1 MAQAKPVKV
10 TSDDID
16 SFLKSTPVPKPVD
29 TPAPQNMEA
38 DINNFLKTTPAP
50 QEEEPGILK
59 RIGKKALD
67 TVVAVGNTVD
77 SYTGA
82 PVRSAIG
89 AIQSDQS
96 PLQAYVRQFGKD
108 PSSAPTGKDI
118 AAKAG
123 LSTEQY
129 AIPGGAALAKA
140 VGEFSPTAAAFVPE
154 SVSPAGVAGLVI
166 DIGADPT
173 NVIPVG
179 AVAKGVANLGVK
191 GGLEAA
197 RLGAKGTLLGID
209 AVAGIKAGAK
219 TLEYA
224 GEKADQVRKVI
235 ENYFKPTR
243 ADDFEKLFT
252 IAQKNGIDTSKLPE
266 AVEFGKDSLITRL
279 SRARAEGP
287 LGEKFLKDFTE
298 SLDQVDNATNKTIEA
313 IGNGVVPNREQA
325 GKILRDGYDEA
336 VGNLFKE
343 NQVRY
348 SQIVKQ
354 HPELKVSPEAMTE
367 VYKKLN
373 DVTNFAERRLKGGVT
388 AVQEEQAK
396 RLLRTVDSIR
406 NSDGSFENLYN
417 AMSDIGEAAYKPQ
430 NTMAAIP
437 ADVDKMRDIYST
449 LSSTLIGTVEKQ
461 VGPKVAED
469 LVKSNQAISGFM
481 KATEPFAK
489 KLGDPSL
496 ANETIFDSLIKR
508 GDSRQLQSLQAVI
521 PPDKFQQ
528 VKAAYLDSLL
538 PRNAEGGV
546 QYRTWS
552 NIMNKEKDRMSF
564 LLNPEEAENLTELA
578 TLGTRFGTP
587 ILSTSG
593 TGASN
598 RLRNLPTAIA
608 DAVLDDTAIDK
619 MKMSARGRLM
629 DMPASKVKGFT
640 APIGDPTRGYVF
652 RKGSQTYSTQK
663 QNEGK

>member
-1 MAQAKPVKV
+1 MAQAKTVKV

-16 SFLKSTPVPKPVD
+16 SFLKTTPVPQSVAVPQQAQNIEADIDGFLKS
-29 TPAPQNMEA
+29 TPAPQV
-38 DINNFLKTTPAP
+38 
-50 QEEEPGILK
+50 EEPGILK
-59 RIGKKALD
+59 TIGKKALD
-67 TVVAVGNTVD
+67 TVIAVGNTVD

-89 AIQSDQS
+89 AIQNDQS
-96 PLQAYVRQFGKD
+96 PLQAYVKQFGKD
-108 PSSAPTGKDI
+108 PGLAPTGKQI
-118 AAKAG
+118 AEKAG
-123 LSTEQY
+123 FSAEDKY
-129 AIPGGAALAKA
+129 KIPFSYISPGLPD
-140 VGEFSPTAAAFVPE
+140 VEFSP
-154 SVSPAGVAGLVI
+154 AGAVGLAV

-179 AVAKGVANLGVK
+179 AAAKMGARLGVK
-191 GGLEAA
+191 GGIEAA
-197 RLGAKGTLLGID
+197 RLGAKGTALGID
-209 AVAGIKAGAK
+209 VITGAKAGAK

-243 ADDFEKLFT
+243 ADDFEKLFA

-298 SLDQVDNATNKTIEA
+298 SLDQVDNATNKAIES
-313 IGNGVVPNREQA
+313 IGSGIVPNREQA

-354 HPELKVSPEAMTE
+354 HPQLKVSPEAMTD

-437 ADVDKMRDIYST
+437 ADVDKMRDIYNT
-449 LSSTLIGTVEKQ
+449 LSSTLIGTVQKQ

-489 KLGDPSL
+489 KLGDASL

-508 GDSRQLQSLQAVI
+508 GDSRQLQSLQAII

-552 NIMNKEKDRMSF
+552 NIMNKEKERMAQ
-564 LLNPEEAENLTELA
+564 LLNPEEAESLTELA

-619 MKMSARGRLM
+619 MKMSARGQLFNV
-629 DMPASKVKGFT
+629 PTKNVKGFT
-640 APIGDPTRGYVF
+640 APITDPTRGYIF